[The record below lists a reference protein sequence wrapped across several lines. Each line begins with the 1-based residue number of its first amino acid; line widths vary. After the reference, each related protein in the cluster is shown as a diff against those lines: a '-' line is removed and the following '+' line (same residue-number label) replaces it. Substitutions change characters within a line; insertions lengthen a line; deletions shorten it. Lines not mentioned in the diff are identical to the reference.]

1 MSDPRALVVMDT
13 SVVINLNATTC
24 AADIV
29 GVLPY
34 DVVVVDV
41 VQEELQED
49 RRTSRED
56 AVLLSA
62 LVASQHIRIVT
73 LNEPALRLF
82 GELVAGPAADTLDDG
97 EAATIAYA
105 MSHHAVPAIDE
116 RKARRICV
124 QRFGMLQVLS
134 TVDMLA
140 DDAVEAALGRAR
152 LSNAVFNALRDARMR
167 VLPERLAWVVAL
179 IGTERAA
186 QCPSLPR
193 HMRYPA

>member
-1 MSDPRALVVMDT
+1 MSDPRALLVMDT
-13 SVVINLNATTC
+13 SVVINLNATAC

-29 GVLPY
+29 SVLPY

-41 VQEELQED
+41 VQGELQED

-56 AVLLSA
+56 AVLLAA
-62 LVASQHIRIVT
+62 LVESQHIRIVT
-73 LNEPALRLF
+73 LNEPALHLF
-82 GELVAGPAADTLDDG
+82 GELVAGPASDTLDDG

-105 MSHHAVPAIDE
+105 ISHHAVPAIDE

-124 QRFGMLQVLS
+124 QRFGMLQLLS
-134 TVDMLA
+134 TVDIFA
-140 DDAVEAALGRAR
+140 DATVEAALGRAK

-193 HMRYPA
+193 QMRPG

>member
-1 MSDPRALVVMDT
+1 MDT

-29 GVLPY
+29 GALPY

-49 RRTSRED
+49 RRSSRED

-105 MSHHAVPAIDE
+105 IATTQCLPLTS
-116 RKARRICV
+116 ARRGEYACSGSACCGV
-124 QRFGMLQVLS
+124 S
-134 TVDMLA
+134 TVDMFA

-152 LSNAVFNALRDARMR
+152 LSNAVFNGIARTLACASCQSG
-167 VLPERLAWVVAL
+167 LPGW
-179 IGTERAA
+179 
-186 QCPSLPR
+186 
-193 HMRYPA
+193 